1 MAEVLEPTTV
11 SNWTLPNVK
20 IIVKPILRE
29 GLWLDKGHS
38 GNWQYDNCYFGITVP
53 IDKNT
58 GKLKEVLTPEERAYF
73 EDRKR
78 SNMDFEPGA
87 LMSSKKEKNF
97 WINYTVQIQKP
108 EAIVKEESVLFE
120 LNLSDPY
127 DYLKYAVLRAN
138 MSPLGGAVA
147 PSWAERYNSGTYKI
161 ALVKDEETLT
171 DIVNRSSKKK
181 EAYKFVSTL
190 EKSTEEMWDFISVYW
205 LASRN
210 YKRPPEDSSKEFYI
224 AELEKIIET
233 DLDGFVSVVHDK
245 DNYIYKLLIHKAVKL
260 NIVAYS
266 ISNGFVTME
275 GVPLGLTLG
284 DAVSFLK
291 NPKNQE
297 HFIRIDNY
305 VKMNKEK

>member
-1 MAEVLEPTTV
+1 MAEVLVEQEV
-11 SNWTLPNVK
+11 FTLPNVK

-58 GKLKEVLTPEERAYF
+58 GGLKEVLTPAERVFF
-73 EDRKR
+73 EDKSK
-78 SNMDFEPGA
+78 SNMDFKPGD
-87 LMSSKKEKNF
+87 LMASRRDKKENF
-97 WINYTVQIQKP
+97 WTNYTVQIQKS

-120 LNLSDPY
+120 LDLTNPY

-138 MSPLGGAVA
+138 MSPLGGSVA
-147 PSWAERYNSGTYKI
+147 PSWGERYNSGTYKI

-171 DIVNRSSKKK
+171 DIVNRSGKKK
-181 EAYKFVSTL
+181 EAYKFVGTL
-190 EKSTEEMWDFISVYW
+190 EKSTEEMWDFLSVYW
-205 LASRN
+205 LASKS

-233 DLDGFVSVVHDK
+233 DLDGFISVVHDK
-245 DNYIYKLLIHKAVKL
+245 DNYLYKLLIHKAVKL